1 MKDIKYKIMV
11 HYYLYNAGYEK
22 WITKKEGSNIVPG
35 KFLMQNKEEDS
46 N

>member
-1 MKDIKYKIMV
+1 MV
-11 HYYLYNAGYEK
+11 YYYLYNAGYKK
-22 WITKKEGSNIVPG
+22 WITKKKESNIVPG